1 MANTI
6 KIKRGLS
13 SNIDNITLEQGEL
26 AITTDTNE
34 LYVGTESGKTKLNG
48 SNAVLI
54 YDTDNEE
61 TVRTKLSEAVDGP
74 TLTGEASK
82 FKKDCFYITNSG
94 SDTLKIYKLIHLSS
108 PVVDTP
114 FNAATFSNG
123 TSYIEI
129 TLDYLSQP
137 MTKRE
142 YGLSNLEDGEGSSS
156 LCMTLCN
163 APSPCSFAEGISTLT
178 GSKAVR
184 AISGDS
190 STKTYILENVPYNDI
205 TLGLTCKLVDM
216 YEYPGD
222 LDVTSG
228 FKDLGTIN
236 AYDKQ
241 NKTITVS
248 NYVELDELDYHL
260 MVIGDGTEFG
270 TYYLGTADYSHAE
283 GVDTIT
289 TNKHAHAEGCNTKAL
304 GEASHAEGCNTKAYS
319 TNSHVEGYK
328 TETGRKAFLITNQ
341 TKDIPNKVYT
351 FTLSSVE
358 GLEVGQKFGVI
369 CTDDYDVWKN
379 GAKITEINST
389 NKIVT
394 VSVPLDDISE
404 HEADA
409 YFYLVDYNLGDRY
422 IPVPNIS
429 GSKFSTA
436 SHAEGS
442 YTTASGTAAHAEGN
456 ITKALGEYS
465 HAEGAGS
472 IASGE
477 YSHAEG
483 GGTKASA
490 MGAHAE
496 GQETTASGDCQHVQG
511 KYNIEDITSAHII
524 GNGSSLKKSN
534 AHTID
539 WSGNA
544 WFAGDVYTGSTSGT
558 NKDEGSKILAT
569 KEYVDSKTSANYT
582 YDKVVY
588 VMPASEITTTTGTA
602 AFTQDSE
609 ARTFT
614 AVGAINGEDP
624 VTYENV
630 ITLTADVKNILI
642 YSVGSLI
649 GDMGPADQIAQISIT
664 DISGTTSQILNTRGC
679 SENLINTGPLTSGS
693 KLTLTYTSGTYEPSN
708 AQQVFTLEYYTETV
722 TDASL
727 QDFISSKVTHESTD
741 RRQMDMILQ
750 KNIDAQYSDLQT
762 QIFDLQGHVIENM
775 LDAVIYRLSSIDNNS
790 EFRFFG
796 PSNSGVTDLGL
807 SFEDISL
814 TSGDKFEMSAT
825 FQTASSGCTFEIT
838 ESTSV
843 KVKLTGDDVTNGVL
857 NPVANKVYEIAFYW
871 NGFFMSGVVRGVDH
885 EAAKVQ
891 NKITITNT
899 TSTDATYS
907 SELVV
912 GPNEDL
918 YNNKLATL
926 TPGQSQE
933 FTIDGNLIY
942 VGSASSSRYSTSIDG
957 NPSGCTVNWEKRG
970 DFYYVYEIEITSSPA
985 SCSIRYT

>member
-13 SNIDNITLEQGEL
+13 SNIDNTTLAQGEL

-34 LYVGTESGKTKLNG
+34 LYVGVEGGKKKI
-48 SNAVLI
+48 SYDVVLI
-54 YDTDNEE
+54 YDTDDKE
-61 TVRTKLSEAVDGP
+61 TIAHKLAEAADGP
-74 TLTGEASK
+74 YFNEK
-82 FKKDCFYITNSG
+82 DNKIKKDCFYIKEEQ
-94 SDTLKIYKLIHLSS
+94 KIYRLIEIWSS
-108 PVVDTP
+108 LAEPLGYW
-114 FNAATFSNG
+114 ATFSNG
-123 TSYIEI
+123 FESFTLTDTGVESKRSIYNIHDGKRTGSLGIGSGTTYGEYSVASGNSYAI
-129 TLDYLSQP
+129 
-137 MTKRE
+137 
-142 YGLSNLEDGEGSSS
+142 SNYS
-156 LCMTLCN
+156 T
-163 APSPCSFAEGISTLT
+163 AEGDSSTGLR
-178 GSKAVR
+178 GYR
-184 AISGDS
+184 IISGDS
-190 STKTYILENVPYNDI
+190 STKTYTLETSSEFDLQFIHQGDSCV
-205 TLGLTCKLVDM
+205 LTEGYF
-216 YEYPGD
+216 YENQFNSRNENQSVGT
-222 LDVTSG
+222 VT
-228 FKDLGTIN
+228 
-236 AYDKQ
+236 DKTET
-241 NKTITVS
+241 TITVS
-248 NYVELDELDYHL
+248 NYIELDTNRDDHFIL
-260 MVIGDGTEFG
+260 IGDGSHYG
-270 TYYLGTADYSHAE
+270 IVPLGTARYSHAE
-283 GVDTIT
+283 GKETFS
-289 TNKHAHAEGCNTKAL
+289 NT
-304 GEASHAEGCNTKAYS
+304 EA
-319 TNSHVEGYK
+319 
-328 TETGRKAFLITNQ
+328 
-341 TKDIPNKVYT
+341 
-351 FTLSSVE
+351 
-358 GLEVGQKFGVI
+358 
-369 CTDDYDVWKN
+369 
-379 GAKITEINST
+379 
-389 NKIVT
+389 
-394 VSVPLDDISE
+394 
-404 HEADA
+404 
-409 YFYLVDYNLGDRY
+409 
-422 IPVPNIS
+422 
-429 GSKFSTA
+429 
-436 SHAEGS
+436 
-442 YTTASGTAAHAEGN
+442 
-456 ITKALGEYS
+456 
-465 HAEGAGS
+465 
-472 IASGE
+472 
-477 YSHAEG
+477 
-483 GGTKASA
+483 
-490 MGAHAE
+490 
-496 GQETTASGDCQHVQG
+496 QHVQG
-511 KYNIEDITSAHII
+511 KYNIIDTTSAHIV

-588 VMPASEITTTTGTA
+588 VMPASEITTTTGTT

-942 VGSASSSRYSTSIDG
+942 VGSASSPRYPTSIDG